1 MQPIGCAACLLLGP
15 FLGQSNKKLS
25 FLYIYEILTYHPPP
39 CNKQPHGKSMAAPV
53 PNVVID
59 NQRYFLQPNPKE
71 HKANA
76 EGVVEHRP
84 RSLWAK
90 IGDYQEKGYGGV
102 FRTGQFLERIT
113 KILNHFLQSE
123 GLKNLSSTF
132 SKIWTGSVI
141 ARVPEVVDGAR
152 AAFTDLAT
160 DSPTNTHKV
169 VKVMVAI
176 DKGTDAVSTFGYLSS
191 MILFCFKSATE
202 WAKSILKTAD
212 TITFVGDVNQSALNG
227 LYFNKC
233 RVAAIKVDEMNVAED
248 VKANFKESTNFY
260 LLKTLKAVCSV
271 AGFILGLA
279 LATSGLVAPG
289 IVLMGL
295 GLSLASN
302 LLAMSAD
309 FYSAAMKYQPIKP
322 FDTRVVQVVPQGIR

>member
-1 MQPIGCAACLLLGP
+1 
-15 FLGQSNKKLS
+15 
-25 FLYIYEILTYHPPP
+25 
-39 CNKQPHGKSMAAPV
+39 MAALV

-59 NQRYFLQPNPKE
+59 NRRYVLQPNPKE

-76 EGVVEHRP
+76 QGVVEHKP

-113 KILNHFLQSE
+113 KVMNHFLQSE
-123 GLKNLSSTF
+123 GLKNLASTF
-132 SKIWTGSVI
+132 SRVWTGAVI
-141 ARVPEVVDGAR
+141 ARVPEVVDAAR
-152 AAFTDLAT
+152 AAYADLGT
-160 DSPTNTHKV
+160 DSPDRTYTV
-169 VKVMVAI
+169 VKAMVFI

-202 WAKSILKTAD
+202 WAKSIVKTAD

-233 RVAAIKVDEMNVAED
+233 RVAAIKVEEMNVADD
-248 VKANFKESTNFY
+248 VKANFKESTNIY
-260 LLKTLKAVCSV
+260 LLKALKAVCSV
-271 AGFILGLA
+271 AGYVLGLA
-279 LATSGLVAPG
+279 VASFGLVASTPG

-295 GLSLASN
+295 CLSLASN

-309 FYSAAMKYQPIKP
+309 FYSAGMKYQPIKP
-322 FDTRVVQVVPQGIR
+322 FDTRTVQIIQQPVG